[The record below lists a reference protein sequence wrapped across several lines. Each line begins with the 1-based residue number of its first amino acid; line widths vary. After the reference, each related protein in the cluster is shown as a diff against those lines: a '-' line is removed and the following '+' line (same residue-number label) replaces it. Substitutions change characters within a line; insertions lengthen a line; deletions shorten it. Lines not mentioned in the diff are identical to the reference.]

1 MPQAVAG
8 FVLAGDLV
16 NLYMTNKIGDPGARL
31 MLSNVTVLAV
41 VPANTPKVATPAPV
55 TTDVFFTLALSPQEA
70 EKVIFAQTYEALWYG
85 LVHPGDG
92 PATSAGQAP
101 KSLFVP

>member
-1 MPQAVAG
+1 
-8 FVLAGDLV
+8 
-16 NLYMTNKIGDPGARL
+16 
-31 MLSNVTVLAV
+31 
-41 VPANTPKVATPAPV
+41 V

-70 EKVIFAQTYEALWYG
+70 EKVVFAQTYEALWYG

-92 PATSAGQAP
+92 PATSAGQTP

>member
-1 MPQAVAG
+1 MAGYVA
-8 FVLAGDLV
+8 AGDLV
-16 NLYMTNKIGDPGARL
+16 NIYMTSKSDQSVRL
-31 MLSNVTVLAV
+31 LLGHVTVLAV
-41 VPANTPKVATPAPV
+41 VPANTPKIAAAAPV
-55 TTDVFFTLALSPQEA
+55 TTDVSFTLALSPQDA

-92 PATSAGQAP
+92 PATTAGQTL